1 MNSRKKKRIIKYVL
15 LISLAII
22 WVIPIFTLFA
32 TAVKS
37 KSDFYSG
44 ISLFELPESLTL
56 NDVEHELSFQPVG
69 LRLLFAA
76 RLMEF
81 SQRIEDSGTL
91 PTYRNLRQFLFHE
104 LYENHPEKISWKY
117 PH

>member
-1 MNSRKKKRIIKYVL
+1 MYNFDMTPFAEMIKRDEQL
-15 LISLAII
+15 LIALNEWDGKTSSLYKDNLPA
-22 WVIPIFTLFA
+22 FEKF
-32 TAVKS
+32 
-37 KSDFYSG
+37 
-44 ISLFELPESLTL
+44 LFELPESLTL

-117 PH
+117 SH